1 MNARCE
7 VPENS
12 DCYRLHYV
20 QENQRWVISYDSLDA
35 ALESA
40 RTRLEKNPRLR
51 LWITDAT
58 KRVLLS
64 DAEIRAR
71 LAGGNP
77 RD

>member
-1 MNARCE
+1 MNAQCD
-7 VPENS
+7 PPGHS
-12 DCYRLHYV
+12 DGFRLHYV
-20 QENQRWVISYDSLDA
+20 QDNQRCVISYDSLDA

-40 RTRLEKNPRLR
+40 RTRLDKNPRLG

-77 RD
+77 TG